1 MIEEEP
7 IEAALR
13 KRPPD
18 EPAYLEPLTPLVYG
32 RHIWRAR
39 QAGRAPTRMAALA
52 LGCVAVIVAGM
63 AAYPIITDSKVN
75 DHVIGGPSTP
85 PTSSASSFG
94 TTGVWPETGGPP
106 IVTPVPQ
113 TQQYVV
119 RKGDTLVSIA
129 NKFNLQLW
137 ELELANPNIKDPN
150 HIEVGWRLSI
160 PPAGFL
166 TPPPP
171 GAAAS

>member
-13 KRPPD
+13 NRPSD

-32 RHIWRAR
+32 RHTWRAR
-39 QAGRAPTRMAALA
+39 RAGRAPTRKAALA
-52 LGCVAVIVAGM
+52 LGCVALMVAAV
-63 AAYPIITDSKVN
+63 AAYPIITGSKVN
-75 DHVIGGPSTP
+75 NPVIGGPSTP

-106 IVTPVPQ
+106 TVTPVPQ

-119 RKGDTLVSIA
+119 QKGDTLARIA
-129 NKFNLQLW
+129 ARFNLQIW
-137 ELELANPNIKDPN
+137 ELEVANPNIKDPN

-160 PPAGFL
+160 PPAGVL